1 MTVELRKTGIDVIGD
16 VPWATHFCQFYE
28 TREDL
33 VDLLVPYFRAGLENN
48 EFCMWVT
55 AAPLNE
61 KEARDAISEAMPDFA
76 RYLDRGQME
85 ILPHDEWYLKD
96 GVFDLRRVL
105 DGWVEKLNQ
114 ALARGYSGLRVTGN
128 TAWLEKN
135 GWRDFTEY
143 EAEINNVIGKYRM
156 LALCTYWLHRC
167 GAAEVIDVVRNHQ
180 FALLKRQGR
189 WELIES
195 AIYKQ
200 TKEALA
206 ASEERFRSIYEES
219 PIGIELFDPQGTLV
233 TVNKACLDI
242 FGASDADEMRGYRL
256 FTDPN
261 MSEEVRE
268 RLRNGET
275 ARYEATVDFEKTR
288 QRGAY
293 RTSREGVR
301 HFDVSVTPL
310 GAKGVKG
317 GGGYLVHT
325 QDITERKQVEQLKDE
340 FIGLVSHELR
350 SPLTV
355 ILGALNTALTEEAR
369 LTPEESRGLLQD
381 AAWEAE
387 SLSHILGNLLELSRA
402 QAHRLFLSL
411 EPLSVRDVARN
422 AVERVRRQSSTH
434 RFVVSVPPGLPAVHA
449 DPVRLDRILYNLLTN
464 AIKYSPEGGKIRV
477 FARRDSDY
485 LVVGVGD
492 QGVGI
497 SKDDQARLFA
507 PFQRLE
513 AGRLGNVKGIG
524 LGLLVCRRLVEAHG
538 GRIWV
543 ESEEGKGST
552 FFFTLPL
559 EDRSTGRPPASS
571 RSQEAIRNG
580 GR

>member
-28 TREDL
+28 AREDL
-33 VDLLVPYFRAGLENN
+33 VDLLVPYFKAGLENN

-61 KEARDAISEAMPDFA
+61 KEAHKAISEAMPDFA
-76 RYLDRGQME
+76 WYLDRGQME

-105 DGWVEKLNQ
+105 DGWVDKLNQ

-156 LALCTYWLHRC
+156 LALCTYWLQRC

-219 PIGIELFDPQGTLV
+219 PIGIELFDPQGRLV
-233 TVNKACLDI
+233 TVNKAFLDI

-275 ARYEATVDFEKTR
+275 ARYEATVDFEKIR
-288 QRGAY
+288 QRGSY
-293 RTSREGVR
+293 RTTREGVV

-310 GAKGVKG
+310 GARGVKG

-387 SLSHILGNLLELSRA
+387 SLSHILGNLLELSRV
-402 QAHRLFLSL
+402 QANRLFLSL
-411 EPLSVRDVARN
+411 EPLSVRDVAKN
-422 AVERVRRQSSTH
+422 AVEKAKRQSSTH
-434 RFVVSVPPGLPAVHA
+434 RFVVSVPSGLPAVHA
-449 DPVRLDRILYNLLTN
+449 DPVRLDRILHNLLTN
-464 AIKYSPEGGKIRV
+464 AVKYSPEGGRIRV
-477 FARRDSDY
+477 FARRDGDY

-497 SKDDQARLFA
+497 SRDDQARLFA

-513 AGRLGNVKGIG
+513 ASRLGNVKGIG

-552 FFFTLPL
+552 FLFTLPL
-559 EDRSTGRPPASS
+559 EDRSTGGRPASS
-571 RSQEAIRNG
+571 RSQEVIRNG